1 MLPILY
7 AADTAA
13 ADFSKNG
20 LGFLHGLES
29 CYVWERLNGIF
40 ELEAAG
46 VKDPRRTVIPSMFLK
61 AKPNKHDGAQ
71 LFEVYK
77 VTDTAGA
84 LTIAAQ
90 HVRYITFNNI
100 ITEAV
105 TDGTARTP
113 AQWWAYIE
121 DILACESYTTFT
133 SPITATGV
141 ITAGK
146 DRPIRLGDF
155 IVGAKGSMIDVFG
168 GHLKY
173 DNFDIQLLQRRGSKT
188 GIAIRYGGN
197 VSSYS
202 QEIDSTTV
210 YTHLLPYAYIHA
222 EESGSGKN
230 LGERAIFG
238 SVIDLNCTRLTYE
251 RALSYDFSD
260 YFRDDVILIS
270 PGSGA
275 PVDTTALMAKLN
287 ALSSSYV
294 TRNGAA
300 LREISASITI
310 DTGDA
315 LRSLQEVELG
325 DTVLVELGDL
335 DGPVRVQV
343 QGIKYDVL
351 GERIDAVELGR
362 VKKTLADLIGVK
374 NIGGA

>member
-7 AADTAA
+7 APNTPR
-13 ADFSKNG
+13 ADFTKNG

-61 AKPNKHDGAQ
+61 AKPNKHDDAQ

-100 ITEAV
+100 ITEPV
-105 TDGTARTP
+105 TDSTARTP
-113 AQWWAYIE
+113 EQWWAYIE
-121 DILACESYTTFT
+121 DILACENYTAFT
-133 SPITATGV
+133 SPVTATGV

-155 IVGAKGSMIDVFG
+155 IIGARGSMVDIFG

-173 DNFDIQLLQRRGSKT
+173 NNFDIQLLQRRGSKT

-197 VSSYS
+197 VSSYT
-202 QEIDSTTV
+202 QEIDGSTV
-210 YTHLLPYAYIHA
+210 YSHFFPFAYIHA
-222 EESGSGKN
+222 EESGTGKS

-238 SVIDLNCTRLTYE
+238 SVIDLNSTRLTYE

-260 YFRDDVILIS
+260 YFRDDVIVIS
-270 PGSGA
+270 SSSGA
-275 PVDTTALMAKLN
+275 PVDATALRAKLN
-287 ALSSSYV
+287 NLSAVYV
-294 TRNGAA
+294 TRNGTA

-315 LRSLQEVELG
+315 LRSLQNVELG

-351 GERIDAVELGR
+351 GERIAAVELGR